1 MENKTLMTDFYELT
15 MAQTYFNEGKKDEL
29 VYFDIFFRK
38 NPFEGGYTMSGG
50 LQETIDYIK
59 NFKYGE
65 KEIEYLRSLNLFNEE
80 LLNYLKDLK
89 FTGDIY
95 AVPDGTAVFPNEPV
109 LTIKCDVSKE
119 EEVEAMFNQ
128 IEETFGGIDILVNNA
143 SVCRD
148 SLLLD
153 KNIKEFKRV
162 LDVNLVGT
170 YLCSKYAAKMML
182 GAKKGKIINISST
195 NALDTYYPESCDYDA
210 SKAGVISLTHNMAR
224 EFAPF
229 ITVNCICPGWVKT
242 QMNKDLSLDQI
253 NEEKKNIL
261 LGRFAEP
268 EEIAKVVM
276 FLSSSNASYINDS
289 IIRVDGG
296 KFNG

>member
-1 MENKTLMTDFYELT
+1 MNRVVALVTGSNRGIGRSCIEEFAKRGVTVVINYCHHEEEAKEL
-15 MAQTYFNEGKKDEL
+15 
-29 VYFDIFFRK
+29 
-38 NPFEGGYTMSGG
+38 
-50 LQETIDYIK
+50 
-59 NFKYGE
+59 E
-65 KEIEYLRSLNLFNEE
+65 KEIKEKYNVE
-80 LLNYLKDLK
+80 
-89 FTGDIY
+89 
-95 AVPDGTAVFPNEPV
+95 V

-119 EEVEAMFNQ
+119 DEVEAMFNQ
-128 IEETFGGIDILVNNA
+128 IEETFGGLDILVNNA

-162 LDVNLVGT
+162 LDVNLIGT
-170 YLCSKYAAKMML
+170 YLCSKYAAKIML
-182 GAKKGKIINISST
+182 GLKKGKIINISST
-195 NALDTYYPESCDYDA
+195 NAIDTYYPESCDYDA

-242 QMNKDLSLDQI
+242 QMNKDLSLEQI

>member
-1 MENKTLMTDFYELT
+1 MNRVVALVTGSNRGIGRSCIEEFAKRGVTVVINYCHHEEEAKEL
-15 MAQTYFNEGKKDEL
+15 
-29 VYFDIFFRK
+29 
-38 NPFEGGYTMSGG
+38 
-50 LQETIDYIK
+50 
-59 NFKYGE
+59 E
-65 KEIEYLRSLNLFNEE
+65 KEIKEKYNV
-80 LLNYLKDLK
+80 D
-89 FTGDIY
+89 
-95 AVPDGTAVFPNEPV
+95 V

-119 EEVEAMFNQ
+119 DEVEAMFNQ
-128 IEETFGGIDILVNNA
+128 IEETFGGLDILVNNA

-162 LDVNLVGT
+162 LDVNLIGT
-170 YLCSKYAAKMML
+170 YLCSKYAAKIML
-182 GAKKGKIINISST
+182 GLKKGKIINISST
-195 NALDTYYPESCDYDA
+195 NAIDTYYPESCDYDA

-242 QMNKDLSLDQI
+242 QMNKDLSLEQI

>member
-1 MENKTLMTDFYELT
+1 MNRVVALVTGSNRGIGRSCIEEFAKRGVTVVINYCHHEEEAKEL
-15 MAQTYFNEGKKDEL
+15 
-29 VYFDIFFRK
+29 
-38 NPFEGGYTMSGG
+38 
-50 LQETIDYIK
+50 
-59 NFKYGE
+59 E
-65 KEIEYLRSLNLFNEE
+65 KEIKEKYNV
-80 LLNYLKDLK
+80 D
-89 FTGDIY
+89 
-95 AVPDGTAVFPNEPV
+95 V

-119 EEVEAMFNQ
+119 DEVEAMFNQ
-128 IEETFGGIDILVNNA
+128 IEETFGGLDILVNNA

-153 KNIKEFKRV
+153 KNRKECKRV
-162 LDVNLVGT
+162 LDVNLIGT
-170 YLCSKYAAKMML
+170 YLCSKYAAKIML
-182 GAKKGKIINISST
+182 GLKKGKIINISST
-195 NALDTYYPESCDYDA
+195 NAIDTYYPESCDYDA

-242 QMNKDLSLDQI
+242 QMNKDLSLEQI